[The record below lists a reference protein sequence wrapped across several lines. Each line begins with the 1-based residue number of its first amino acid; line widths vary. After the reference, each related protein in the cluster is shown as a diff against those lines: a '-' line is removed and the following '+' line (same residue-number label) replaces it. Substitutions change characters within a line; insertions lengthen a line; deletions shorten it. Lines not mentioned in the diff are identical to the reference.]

1 MEIPEKAKEILKHE
15 GVVAIATQGKDGPHL
30 INTWHSYIQ
39 LTATGSLL
47 VPAGGM
53 KRTEEN
59 LLKDNRIVAT
69 IGSREVTGMRGPGAG
84 FLINGTAKLLTS
96 GSQYDVVKEKF
107 PWARAGLEIIIN
119 SIEQTI

>member
-30 INTWHSYIQ
+30 VNTWHSYIQ
-39 LTATGSLL
+39 LTATGNLL

-84 FLINGTAKLLTS
+84 FLIKGTAKLRS
-96 GSQYDVVKEKF
+96 ARKESRGRSVRGAAVVKGHRHALVLDHN
-107 PWARAGLEIIIN
+107 P
-119 SIEQTI
+119 